1 MGKREPVS
9 LTAICYTTPAEN
21 LRSLASGAERMAGE
35 MTTEVPTGG
44 KLLCERIA
52 WIAFN
57 ARLRQAATRL
67 RDVAGILDRVEPTDF
82 TSCWKIAE

>member
-1 MGKREPVS
+1 
-9 LTAICYTTPAEN
+9 
-21 LRSLASGAERMAGE
+21 
-35 MTTEVPTGG
+35 
-44 KLLCERIA
+44 LLCERIA